1 MPMSKDDQARKGREL
16 LAEAVPFLLQSDHD
30 EDDIANMVHD
40 LVGDWEE
47 GATEM
52 RGAAAQVDPRLLD
65 IGIVRDP
72 TL

>member
-1 MPMSKDDQARKGREL
+1 MPMSKDEQARKGREL

-47 GATEM
+47 GQTEQ
-52 RGAAAQVDPRLLD
+52 APRLIDL
-65 IGIVRDP
+65 GIVHDR
-72 TL
+72 TLD